1 MLEVDDLR
9 GIALFDGLTPDQLAM
24 LSQLLHRRAVPGGTT
39 LMLAE
44 EPGEVAY
51 LILSGTVKVY
61 VDQPDGAE
69 VILELHGPGQLVGEM
84 SLLDD
89 VERSASVVALER
101 CNLLWIDRTAFAT
114 CLRTMPAL
122 AGNVTRLLS
131 RRLRLADARIQALS
145 TLDLYAR
152 VARQLLALADV
163 RGVPA
168 AGGAVLIPLRLTQSD
183 LAALVGASR
192 VRVNEVMV
200 AYKRLGYL
208 TVDGDH
214 RMTILDRAA
223 LARRF
228 APPS

>member
-1 MLEVDDLR
+1 MLEADDLR
-9 GIALFDGLTPDQLAM
+9 GIALFDGLTPDQFAM
-24 LSQLLHRRAVPGGTT
+24 LSQLLHRRAVPGGAT
-39 LMLAE
+39 LMLAQ
-44 EPGEVAY
+44 EPGEIAY

-69 VILELHGPGQLVGEM
+69 VILELLGPGQLVGEM
-84 SLLDD
+84 SLLDN
-89 VERSASVVALER
+89 VERSASVVTLER
-101 CNLLWIDRTAFAT
+101 CSLLWIDRSAFAT

-122 AGNVTRLLS
+122 AGNITRLLS

-152 VARQLLALADV
+152 VARELVALADV

-168 AGGAVLIPLRLTQSD
+168 VGGAVLIPLRLTQSD
-183 LAALVGASR
+183 LAGLVGASR

-208 TVDGDH
+208 RVDGDH

-228 APPS
+228 APPG